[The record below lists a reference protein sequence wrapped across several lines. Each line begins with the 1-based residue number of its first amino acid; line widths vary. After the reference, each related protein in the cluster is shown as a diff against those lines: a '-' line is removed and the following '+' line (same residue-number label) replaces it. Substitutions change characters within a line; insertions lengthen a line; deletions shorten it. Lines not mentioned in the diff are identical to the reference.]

1 MRNDAKEALEK
12 LEKELLQ
19 QETDTL
25 DYTQVFIAPKS
36 RDPAKK
42 EKWTVGSYLLLAVSL
57 LLLAGMFSAISLLLK
72 LRGGAV

>member
-12 LEKELLQ
+12 LEKELLR

-25 DYTQVFIAPKS
+25 DYTQVFIAPKE
-36 RDPAKK
+36 PAKK

-57 LLLAGMFSAISLLLK
+57 LLLAGMFAVISLLLK
-72 LRGGAV
+72 LRGGAL